1 MKIKPLKDFE
11 IYQDD
16 GQQVYHYKLV
26 KGEEI
31 EISEKFLANLITEG
45 VISSTNKENK
55 EIINNLKKG
64 K

>member
-16 GQQVYHYKLV
+16 GKQVYHYKLF

-31 EISEKFLANLITEG
+31 EICEKFIANLITEG
-45 VISSTNKENK
+45 VISSKENK

>member
-31 EISEKFLANLITEG
+31 EICEKFIANLITEG
-45 VISSTNKENK
+45 VISSKENK

>member
-16 GQQVYHYKLV
+16 GKQVYHYKLV

-31 EISEKFLANLITEG
+31 EICEKFIANLITEG
-45 VISSTNKENK
+45 VISSKENK